1 MSRWKAAAVHLSISA
16 LIGLVSA
23 LLIFGVWYPRPYGQ
37 ATGAN
42 ELVLL
47 LMGVDIVLGPLLT
60 LAVFRS
66 GKRGLKFDLA
76 VIAVLQA
83 CAFTYGMSIVVRARP
98 AFVVAAVDRFNL
110 VLANDLSAEDLAKGH
125 APQFRSA
132 PWTGP
137 LVVGSEVPKGAGER
151 SKLLMSGMSGKDIER
166 MPEYYVDYMSAVPE
180 LLKRAK
186 TLDQLTG
193 KTPNAKEIISAWQQ
207 NHAAQADSV
216 VWIPLEA
223 PQGSFTMLID
233 RTNGRPVDALPIN
246 PW

>member
-16 LIGLVSA
+16 LIGVVSA

-76 VIAVLQA
+76 VIAVLQV
-83 CAFTYGMSIVVRARP
+83 CAFAYGMSIVVRARP

-110 VLANDLSAEDLAKGH
+110 VLATDLDAADLAKGH
-125 APQFRSA
+125 EPRFRSA

-137 LVVGSEVPKGAGER
+137 LVVGSRLPEDAAER
-151 SKLLMSGMSGKDIER
+151 NKVLMSGLAGKDVER
-166 MPEYYVDYMSAVPE
+166 MPAYYVDYAVVVPE

-186 TLDQLTG
+186 PLTGLKG
-193 KTPNAKEIISAWQQ
+193 KTPAASGIIESWQAA
-207 NHAAQADSV
+207 HAADEV
-216 VWIPLEA
+216 VWLPLEA
-223 PQGSFTMLID
+223 PQGSFTLLLD
-233 RTNGRPVDALPIN
+233 AHDGRPVDALPIN

>member
-66 GKRGLKFDLA
+66 GKRGLKFDLV
-76 VIAVLQA
+76 VIALLQI
-83 CAFTYGMSIVVRARP
+83 CAFSYGMSIVVRARP

-110 VLANDLSAEDLAKGH
+110 VLANDVSAEDLAKGH

-137 LVVGSEVPKGAGER
+137 LVVGSEVPKGADER
-151 SKLLMSGMSGKDIER
+151 SKLLISGMSGKDIER
-166 MPEYYVDYMSAVPE
+166 MPEYYVDYASTVPE

-186 TLDQLTG
+186 PLDQLKG
-193 KTPNAKEIISAWQQ
+193 KTPNAQEIVAAWQQ
-207 NHAAQADSV
+207 DHAAQADST

>member
-1 MSRWKAAAVHLSISA
+1 MSRWKAAALHLSISA

-23 LLIFGVWYPRPYGQ
+23 ALIFGVWYPRPYGQ

-66 GKRGLKFDLA
+66 GKRGLKFDLV
-76 VIAVLQA
+76 VIALLQA
-83 CAFTYGMSIVVRARP
+83 CAFAYGMSIVVRARP

-125 APQFRSA
+125 AAPFRAA

-137 LVVGSEVPKGAGER
+137 MVVGSEVPKDAKER

-166 MPEYYVDYMSAVPE
+166 MPEYYVDYASVVPE

-186 TLDQLTG
+186 ALDQLKG
-193 KTPNAKEIISAWQQ
+193 KTPDAMEIIDAWRQD
-207 NHAAQADSV
+207 HASLAGNT

-233 RTNGRPVDALPIN
+233 RTSGRPVDALPIN